1 MKPVKDHPRVRYPRP
16 QRFLPTRG
24 QVCRHQGNPFAAGR
38 SQQVEER
45 VQRLGRCAPLPAHTT
60 RRVLMVDDNRQ
71 VVMPLAIA
79 ELVVRKSS
87 SDFVQA
93 SHLR

>member
-45 VQRLGRCAPLPAHTT
+45 VQRLGAAPLAGPHHPPG
-60 RRVLMVDDNRQ
+60 VMVDDNRQ

-87 SDFVQA
+87 GDSVQA
-93 SHLR
+93 SHLG